1 MTGVMSAIG
10 IYQQAPR
17 LVAAILC
24 FMDRVF
30 VDRQASASERR
41 KARDLAQAVLDGRM
55 TVLEGARALVSLA
68 HTDAVPDLEDRK
80 LIIAVES
87 ETDDLPVGEVRTL
100 WATDMLKE
108 KDVEIARAEKLYRD
122 SFLQACQRIAIANC
136 SSDNL
141 Q

>member
-1 MTGVMSAIG
+1 
-10 IYQQAPR
+10 
-17 LVAAILC
+17 
-24 FMDRVF
+24 MDRVF

-41 KARDLAQAVLDGRM
+41 EARDLAQAVLDGRM

-80 LIIAVES
+80 LIIALES